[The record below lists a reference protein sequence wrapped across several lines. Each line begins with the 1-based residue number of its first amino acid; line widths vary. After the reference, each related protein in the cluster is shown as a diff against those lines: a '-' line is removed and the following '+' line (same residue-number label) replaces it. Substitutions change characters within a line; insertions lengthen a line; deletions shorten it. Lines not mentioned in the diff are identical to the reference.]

1 MSHTF
6 VLYKTWVVSKS
17 SLLYRYFYLIFFH
30 AMHFDSIILLHKHS
44 YTWIFPKSWL
54 PQFYIISL
62 SLPHLFS
69 VFLLFGFFCFHFIYS
84 LLLSLRNMY
93 PVWCYITV
101 TDYFPAVNKILAS
114 IPRNSQNM
122 HAIFSLFQLKVDFL
136 ISIPVYVETCI
147 HFPVKHG

>member
-1 MSHTF
+1 MRCI
-6 VLYKTWVVSKS
+6 L
-17 SLLYRYFYLIFFH
+17 
-30 AMHFDSIILLHKHS
+30 ILLFS
-44 YTWIFPKSWL
+44 YTNTPIPESFPNPDCHNFILYLS
-54 PQFYIISL
+54 PYPISL
-62 SLPHLFS
+62 VYIF
-69 VFLLFGFFCFHFIYS
+69 LFGFFCFHFIYS